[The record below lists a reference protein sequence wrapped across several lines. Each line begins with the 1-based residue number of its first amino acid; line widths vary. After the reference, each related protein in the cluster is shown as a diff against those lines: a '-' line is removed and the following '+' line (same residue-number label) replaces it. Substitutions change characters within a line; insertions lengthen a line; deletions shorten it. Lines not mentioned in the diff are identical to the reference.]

1 MKHSGG
7 TKTGIK
13 AGTKSGARGRVRLL
27 MAGVASGTLVL
38 TAVPAALA
46 FAVTGTPNPTS
57 WRWGEVTDRLA
68 SCTSRGGL
76 GSVVNCRP
84 AEAVDLPALAQ
95 PEHRK
100 GRRVIVFVPVPTE
113 VAQPTPQQAP
123 TARSTPR
130 PQRVVSS
137 PPARPARAVQAAVPS
152 PSARP
157 SASPSASPS
166 PSPTSDDEGRG
177 HD

>member
-1 MKHSGG
+1 MKRSAG
-7 TKTGIK
+7 TKTG
-13 AGTKSGARGRVRLL
+13 TKGGARGRVRLL

-46 FAVTGTPNPTS
+46 FAVTGSPNPSS
-57 WRWGEVTDRLA
+57 WRWGEVTDRLS

-113 VAQPTPQQAP
+113 VAQAAPQQAP
-123 TARSTPR
+123 AARSTPR
-130 PQRVVSS
+130 PRHVAS
-137 PPARPARAVQAAVPS
+137 S
-152 PSARP
+152 PSAGPVRAAKP
-157 SASPSASPS
+157 SPS
-166 PSPTSDDEGRG
+166 PSPSTSPSPSPRADDEGRG